1 MPHTKPDAGL
11 SIHLGDD
18 LVLGRART
26 LAPLDPALAD
36 PLGEAFAA
44 LSPWRDYPFSAAA
57 LAGYFRG
64 IQPDAPRLAIRVG
77 DQVAGIAGLRRSW
90 LRGPYLQFL
99 GVLPAYQGHGLGSAV
114 LDWFER
120 DARAMEER
128 NLWAATSDF
137 NGDAFR
143 FYTRAGYRETA
154 RIDGLIRDDRTEIL
168 MRKRL
173 D

>member
-1 MPHTKPDAGL
+1 MTTTQSEAGL
-11 SIHLGDD
+11 SMDLGDD
-18 LVLGRART
+18 LILGRART

-64 IQPDAPRLAIRVG
+64 IQPDAPRFAIRVG

-99 GVLPAYQGHGLGSAV
+99 GLLPAFQGHGLGSAV
-114 LDWFER
+114 LAWFER
-120 DARAMEER
+120 DARAMGER
-128 NLWAATSDF
+128 NLWVATSDF
-137 NGDAFR
+137 NRDAFR
-143 FYTRAGYRETA
+143 FYTRAGYHETA
-154 RIDGLIRDDRTEIL
+154 RIDGLIRDGKTEIL